1 MSYHEEE
8 ASAPRG
14 GKAEGITFATR
25 EELGVPA
32 HELDRLG
39 VTELSYAD
47 WRAILCREAAE
58 AAERRTEELMDEWDA
73 EMSPRDIL
81 FAGEAPRNRTN
92 KISLK
97 CGCKHGLTFEANLYS
112 LSRLPREG
120 QTCPRCW
127 EASKP
132 DQLKEIIE
140 TKGGTLLS
148 AYSGAH
154 TKVRVRCMKGHVFE
168 ATPANLTRGGGKRG
182 SWCPDCHELKGK
194 LKLAEVLAERGCEL
208 TEYGKWG
215 TQQTKFYTTFDGTPA
230 QGTHSALMSNPPT
243 YPTKRG
249 PRQVRTFYDDDTM
262 RAYVLADLIP
272 PYLPRVIAEVVG
284 KMDFET
290 VGVAPNL
297 SETSAL
303 VKKAIAA
310 DNEIG
315 DYKVLNVLHND
326 QWINPGVYRWGN
338 IDRLDGTLIEM
349 DQQGA

>member
-1 MSYHEEE
+1 MSYHEDE
-8 ASAPRG
+8 ASDLVGR
-14 GKAEGITFATR
+14 KAEGITFASR
-25 EELGVPA
+25 EEMGVPA

-39 VTELSYAD
+39 VEELSYAE
-47 WRAILCREAAE
+47 WREILRKEAAE

-73 EMSPRDIL
+73 EMTPRDIL
-81 FAGEAPRNRTN
+81 FAGEAPKNRTN
-92 KISLK
+92 KIALK
-97 CGCKHGLTFEANLYS
+97 CGCKHGLKFEANLYS
-112 LSRLPREG
+112 LSRLPRES

-132 DQLKEIIE
+132 DQLKEVVE
-140 TKGGTLLS
+140 NKGGTLLTQY
-148 AYSGAH
+148 AGAH
-154 TKVRVRCMKGHVFE
+154 TKVRIRCMNGHEFE
-168 ATPANLTRGGGKRG
+168 ATPANLTRGGGRRG

-215 TQQTKFYTTFDGTPA
+215 TQQTKFYTSFDGTPA

-262 RAYVLADLIP
+262 RAYVLADLVP
-272 PYLPRVIAEVVG
+272 PYLPRPIAEVVS
-284 KMDFET
+284 KMDCET
-290 VGVAPNL
+290 VGEGANL
-297 SETSAL
+297 PETFAL

-326 QWINPGVYRWGN
+326 QWIAPGVYQWGKA
-338 IDRLDGTLIEM
+338 DRLDGTLIAMERP
-349 DQQGA
+349 GA